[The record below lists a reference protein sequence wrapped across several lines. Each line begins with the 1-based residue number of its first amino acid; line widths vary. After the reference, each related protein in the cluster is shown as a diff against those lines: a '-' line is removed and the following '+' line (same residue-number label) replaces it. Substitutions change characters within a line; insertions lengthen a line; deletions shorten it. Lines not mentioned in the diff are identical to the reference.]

1 MIFNESYLEENDTVG
16 VGEYSLAIL
25 KSNPNNIRIAKT
37 NNNYYIY
44 GKDLLEYMQ
53 LNNMSNFKYA
63 LKTISECNNIRL
75 SKTVVVTEGIIDEEI
90 IDLMVEDGILVE
102 KSVESDMMTLGQV
115 KKWYKK
121 FVTKSKSTSED
132 SAKELD
138 EKIALLKK
146 CRDNMEKEVKAA
158 EKRTTPGKFKY
169 MLKSA
174 IPFNNIARFIRYKD
188 IYAGIGMIVPSILGI
203 SIKYVAY
210 TSMLKDCIAYTDDAI
225 EYLEKKRKEI

>member
-1 MIFNESYLEENDTVG
+1 MIFNESYLSENNTIG
-16 VGEYSLAIL
+16 VGEYSLAKL
-25 KSNPNNIRIAKT
+25 KSDPNNIRIAKT

-63 LKTISECNNIRL
+63 LKTISECNDIRL

-102 KSVESDMMTLGQV
+102 KSVESDMMTVNQA

-121 FVTKSKSTSED
+121 FITKTKSTSED
-132 SAKELD
+132 SSKDLD

-146 CRDNMEKEVKAA
+146 CKNNMEKEVKAA
-158 EKRTTPGKFKY
+158 EKRSTSGKFKY
-169 MLKSA
+169 MLKNA
-174 IPFNNIARFIRYKD
+174 IPFNSIARLIRYKD
-188 IYAGIGMIVPSILGI
+188 IYAGLGLLVPSILSV
-203 SIKYVAY
+203 SIRHVAY
-210 TSMLKDCIAYTDDAI
+210 TSMLKNCITYTDEAI
-225 EYLEKKRKEI
+225 EYLEQKRKEF